1 MLSQLVILQFLC
13 DTQTHQPRTHLSQS
27 RAQLP
32 LLAQGK
38 RKILHSIS
46 VSFLTLLFI
55 HSYNNYPWVKEYGQ
69 AAPTDH
75 RAWLPRIEH
84 IWDYSEVDARFYF
97 STFISN
103 TKHRSC
109 LSPEMQSLK
118 LPCTPL
124 VCLFPLVLTTRSL
137 LSCTAGHEHL
147 SWQRQCPSGA
157 TRALKLYFNGYCF
170 LQMGSNLFLLNSA
183 SLPIWPDTWRDCPIK
198 FLRGRILCC
207 ILHHQEHYW
216 LYRWCSL
223 ILSVKEESKGK
234 NGISNSAAGPRTIL
248 E

>member
-103 TKHRSC
+103 TKCFTKAQILSSSWNAKFEAPLHTFGVFVPTRADHEEPSQLYSWTQAPELAEAVSLRSHEG
-109 LSPEMQSLK
+109 SEIVFQWI
-118 LPCTPL
+118 
-124 VCLFPLVLTTRSL
+124 LFP
-137 LSCTAGHEHL
+137 
-147 SWQRQCPSGA
+147 P
-157 TRALKLYFNGYCF
+157 
-170 LQMGSNLFLLNSA
+170 
-183 SLPIWPDTWRDCPIK
+183 
-198 FLRGRILCC
+198 
-207 ILHHQEHYW
+207 
-216 LYRWCSL
+216 
-223 ILSVKEESKGK
+223 
-234 NGISNSAAGPRTIL
+234 NGIQFVSTEQCIASYLAWHLKRLSNKVS
-248 E
+248 